1 MRAVPGQPTPVGV
14 TPVEGGCN
22 VSVVAP
28 HATAVDLCVLGDDG
42 REERIRLPELDF
54 GVWHGFVAGLS
65 PGARYGL
72 RAEGP
77 FEPSSGHRFD
87 ASKLLVDPYARALDG
102 DLRYGAQIYS
112 QDAAGVLAGLD
123 SAGSVPWSVVVD
135 PSFDWGADTPPRR
148 RYADTV
154 LYETHVR
161 GLTMRHPDIPPEI
174 RGTYAGLAHPAAL
187 AHLVELGVT
196 AVELL
201 PVHHSVTEP
210 SVHARGRTNYW
221 GYNTLAYFAPHARYS
236 ARVRAG
242 ERGGQVAEFQAM
254 VKALHE
260 AGLEVILD
268 VVYNH
273 TAEGGADGPTLSL
286 RGLSNAAYYRLDPHD
301 PSRYVDTTGCGNA
314 LSTDSPAVL
323 RLVMDSLRYW
333 VEVMHVDGF
342 RFDLAS
348 TLGREAGVFAPTA
361 SFFDIVV
368 QDPVLS
374 SVKLIAEP
382 WDVGQADS
390 YGVGRFPALWREW
403 NGAYRD
409 AVRDFWRGTEGLL
422 GTYATRITGSSDL
435 YGGTG
440 LRRPTASINFVTAH
454 DGFTLR
460 DLVSY
465 DRKHNEANGEENR
478 DGTDGN
484 LSWNHGAEGTTHDPV
499 VLASRAQAQRTLLA
513 ALLTSFG
520 VPMLLGGD
528 ELGRTQAGNNNAYC
542 LDDETVWYDWDA
554 ADEQLLSFTRRL
566 LALRRDHPV
575 LRRRRFLAGTAPEE
589 IAWFAPD
596 GRRMTAADWSDPGA
610 RAVALHLDGQDD
622 PDLADDGSPMVDDD
636 LVILINA
643 WWEPLEMVVPAV
655 GEADRWTVAI
665 DTADPVAGGP
675 DAVRAYAP
683 GAPVPVAGR
692 SLVVLLGPV
701 PARSAAAASAGVQPV
716 L

>member
-1 MRAVPGQPTPVGV
+1 MMRAVPGQPTPVGV
-14 TPVEGGCN
+14 TPVAGGAN

-28 HATAVDLCVLGDDG
+28 HARAVDLCVLVEGG
-42 REERIRLPELDF
+42 SEERVRLPELDF
-54 GVWHGFVAGLS
+54 GVWHGFVAGLA
-65 PGARYGL
+65 PGMRYGL
-72 RAEGP
+72 RAHGP
-77 FEPSSGHRFD
+77 FDPAAGHRFD
-87 ASKLLVDPYARALDG
+87 PSKLLVDPYARALDG
-102 DLRYGAQIYS
+102 VLSYGPEIFS
-112 QDAAGVLAGLD
+112 LDAEGGMPGLD

-135 PSFDWGADTPPRR
+135 PAFDWGDDAPPRR

-154 LYETHVR
+154 VYETHVR
-161 GLTMRHPDIPPEI
+161 GLTMRHPDVPPEL
-174 RGTYAGLAHPAAL
+174 RGTYAGLAHPAVVE
-187 AHLVELGVT
+187 HLVGLGVT

-210 SVHARGRTNYW
+210 SVHARGLTNYW
-221 GYNTLAYFAPHARYS
+221 GYNTLAYFAPHAPYS
-236 ARVRAG
+236 ARVREG
-242 ERGGQVAEFQAM
+242 ERGGQVVEFQEM
-254 VKALHE
+254 VKTLHA
-260 AGLEVILD
+260 AGIEVVLD

-273 TAEGGADGPTLSL
+273 TAEAGADGPTLSL
-286 RGLSNAAYYRLDPHD
+286 RGLSNAAYYRLDPQD
-301 PSRYVDTTGCGNA
+301 PSRYIDTTGCGNS

-374 SVKLIAEP
+374 QVKLIAEP

-409 AVRDFWRGTEGLL
+409 TVRDFWRGTEGLL
-422 GTYATRITGSSDL
+422 GAYATRMTGSSDL

-440 LRRPTASINFVTAH
+440 LRRPTASVNFVTAH

-484 LSWNHGAEGTTHDPV
+484 LSWNHGAEGPTDDPA

-520 VPMLLGGD
+520 VPMILGGD
-528 ELGRTQAGNNNAYC
+528 EIGRTQGGNNNGYC
-542 LDDETVWYDWDA
+542 LDDETVWYDWDS
-554 ADEQLLSFTRRL
+554 ADQDLLAFTRRL

-575 LRRRRFLAGTAPEE
+575 LRRRRFLAGTALEE
-589 IAWFAPD
+589 IAWFAPS
-596 GRRMTAADWSDPGA
+596 GRRMSDADWSDPGA
-610 RAVALHLDGQDD
+610 RAIALHLDGQDD
-622 PDLADDGSPMVDDD
+622 PDLADDGSPMLDDD
-636 LVILINA
+636 VVVMVNG
-643 WWEPLEMVVPAV
+643 WWEPLDIVVPAV
-655 GEADRWTVAI
+655 GEAVEWHVVL
-665 DTADPVAGGP
+665 DTADPDAGLPGHELT
-675 DAVRAYAP
+675 YAP
-683 GAPVPVAGR
+683 GAPVTLAGR

-701 PARSAAAASAGVQPV
+701 PMKSPTGQPV
-716 L
+716 VPPV

>member
-28 HATAVDLCVLGDDG
+28 HAHAVDLCVVGDDG
-42 REERIRLPELDF
+42 AEERLRLPELDF
-54 GVWHGFVAGLS
+54 GVWHGFVPGLA
-65 PGARYGL
+65 PGMRYGF
-72 RAEGP
+72 RAHGP
-77 FEPSSGHRFD
+77 FDPQSGHRFD
-87 ASKLLVDPYARALDG
+87 PSKLLVDPYARALDG
-102 DLRYGAQIYS
+102 DLAYGPEIFS
-112 QDAAGVLAGLD
+112 QNAEGGMPGLD

-135 PSFDWGADTPPRR
+135 PAFDWGADERPRR

-154 LYETHVR
+154 VYETHVR
-161 GLTMRHPDIPPEI
+161 GLTMRHPDVPPEL
-174 RGTYAGLAHPAAL
+174 RGTYAGLAHPAVIE
-187 AHLVELGVT
+187 HLVGLGVT

-210 SVHARGRTNYW
+210 SVRARGLTNYW
-221 GYNTLAYFAPHARYS
+221 GYNTLAYFAPHAPYS
-236 ARVRAG
+236 ASVRAG

-273 TAEGGADGPTLSL
+273 TAEAGADGPTLSL
-286 RGLSNAAYYRLDPHD
+286 RGLSNAAYYRLDPQD
-301 PSRYVDTTGCGNA
+301 LARYIDTTGCGNS
-314 LSTDSPAVL
+314 LWTDSPAVL

-374 SVKLIAEP
+374 QVKLIAEP

-409 AVRDFWRGTEGLL
+409 TVRDFWRGTDGLL

-440 LRRPTASINFVTAH
+440 LRRPTASVNFVTAH

-465 DRKHNEANGEENR
+465 DTKHNEANGEDNR

-484 LSWNHGAEGTTHDPV
+484 LSWNHGAEGPTDDPE
-499 VLASRAQAQRTLLA
+499 VLASRAQAQRTFLA

-520 VPMLLGGD
+520 VPMILGGD
-528 ELGRTQAGNNNAYC
+528 EIGRTQGGNNNGYC
-542 LDDETVWYDWDA
+542 LDDETVWYDWES
-554 ADEQLLSFTRRL
+554 ADQDLLAFTRRL
-566 LALRRDHPV
+566 LQLRRDHPV
-575 LRRRRFLAGTAPEE
+575 LRRRRFLAGTALDE
-589 IAWFAPD
+589 IAWFAPS
-596 GRRMTAADWSDPGA
+596 GHRMTDADWSAPGA
-610 RAVALHLDGQDD
+610 RAIALHLDGQDD

-636 LVILINA
+636 LVLLINA
-643 WWEPLEMVVPAV
+643 WWEPLDIVVPAV
-655 GEADRWTVAI
+655 GEASTWHVAL
-665 DTADPVAGGP
+665 DTADPDAGLPGHE
-675 DAVRAYAP
+675 RTYAP
-683 GAPVPVAGR
+683 GTPVPVAPR
-692 SLVVLLGPV
+692 SMLVLLGPV
-701 PARSAAAASAGVQPV
+701 SR
-716 L
+716 